1 MDFDEFQDAVLFVMG
16 HDEDYN
22 GYRFGIADVEKI
34 QGQSYTGLA
43 APCATA
49 FGIIPE
55 RGVLHFLFEAVK
67 AKKISSHCDIIRAVH
82 LY

>member
-49 FGIIPE
+49 FGI
-55 RGVLHFLFEAVK
+55 FLNVAYFIFYSRRLK
-67 AKKISSHCDIIRAVH
+67 RKK
-82 LY
+82 